1 MEISD
6 IIKKVKELIKKGE
19 LPNVNLKVNKME
31 GKKVNMTLTLNTGS
45 QRKERKTEVSVYM
58 EDKTEKTDKEED
70 VTSFQE
76 LVDGYLEYI
85 YEKYARDHKKR
96 GEMGVYTTRDMSNIL
111 VNDLPY
117 ERGYYYTNKTTVR
130 GIKNVRMKKEKETP
144 KEVKEYME
152 KYTIRT
158 GNSKEDRISVTELQR
173 KYNKQDTIEEELSME
188 SFKEK
193 IRNEGYR
200 IKAAVEKPYE
210 YKKNELGEAKRVK
223 IKQHKEEGAIQCV
236 MEVKWNHEKLKE
248 LEENTKF

>member
-111 VNDLPY
+111 VNDLP
-117 ERGYYYTNKTTVR
+117 
-130 GIKNVRMKKEKETP
+130 
-144 KEVKEYME
+144 
-152 KYTIRT
+152 
-158 GNSKEDRISVTELQR
+158 
-173 KYNKQDTIEEELSME
+173 
-188 SFKEK
+188 
-193 IRNEGYR
+193 
-200 IKAAVEKPYE
+200 
-210 YKKNELGEAKRVK
+210 
-223 IKQHKEEGAIQCV
+223 
-236 MEVKWNHEKLKE
+236 
-248 LEENTKF
+248 